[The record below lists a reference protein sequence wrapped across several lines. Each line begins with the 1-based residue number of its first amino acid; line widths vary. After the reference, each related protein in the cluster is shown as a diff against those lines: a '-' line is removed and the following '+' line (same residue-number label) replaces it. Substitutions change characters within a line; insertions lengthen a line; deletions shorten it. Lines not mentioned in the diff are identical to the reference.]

1 MCTHQLL
8 VDMSCILQCISSSNT
23 RKNPKNSSY
32 NSTWL
37 NINQLYD
44 DDQQSKQSIARQ
56 LDSTQQYSVNNIQ
69 F

>member
-1 MCTHQLL
+1 MYPPT
-8 VDMSCILQCISSSNT
+8 SCWYELYPTMYKFQQYQTN
-23 RKNPKNSSY
+23 RYNSSY